1 MDEFEQKEEKYQR
14 KIMKEKLS
22 VFFTD
27 QKA

>member
-27 QKA
+27 